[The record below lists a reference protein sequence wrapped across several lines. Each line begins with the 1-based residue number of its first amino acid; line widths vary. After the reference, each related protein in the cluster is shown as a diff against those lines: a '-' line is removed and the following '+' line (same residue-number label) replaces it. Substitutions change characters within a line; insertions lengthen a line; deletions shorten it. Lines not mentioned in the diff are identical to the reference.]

1 MTYSAQTIAKWFVA
15 WAEADDDGEG
25 NLTNLKLQ
33 KLLYYAQGHYLAQHG
48 EPLFDDRIQARKH
61 GPVVASVYQQWK
73 SDGAQELHLPDDD
86 TFEFSDVDEDTTKFL
101 LDVWNRYGSLAAW
114 RLRDMTHEE
123 PPWRDVYKPGE
134 AGTVIDQKAMQKY
147 FRSLYGKA

>member
-1 MTYSAQTIAKWFVA
+1 MIYSAQIIAKWFVA
-15 WAEADDDGEG
+15 WAEADEDGEG

-33 KLLYYAQGHYLAQHG
+33 KLLYYSQGHYLAQHG
-48 EPLFDDRIQARKH
+48 EPLFDDRIQAWQH

-73 SDGAQELHLPDDD
+73 SEGAQELHLPDDD
-86 TFEFSDVDEDTTKFL
+86 DFEFSDVDEDTTRFL
-101 LDVWNRYGSLAAW
+101 FEIWNRYGSLAAW

-134 AGTVIDQKAMQKY
+134 SGTVIDQEVMKKY
-147 FRSLYGKA
+147 FSSLYGKE